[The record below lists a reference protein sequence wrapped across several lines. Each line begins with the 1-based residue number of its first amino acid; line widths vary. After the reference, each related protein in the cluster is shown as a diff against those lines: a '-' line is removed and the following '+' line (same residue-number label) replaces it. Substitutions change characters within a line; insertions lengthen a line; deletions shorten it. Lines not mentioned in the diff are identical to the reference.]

1 MHWIIGVEKIHFIH
15 NFIIFWSQDLS
26 FQAKIKK
33 FIDNVTNILAEPK
46 VSNVDLFSTMILWN
60 SIGSPPSYSKL
71 STCHVKNIRRLF
83 GLTNGALFSLMS
95 LNQLSPC
102 SVFTWKKLFPTSKCH
117 WVFRIL
123 YLFTNCYV
131 VKVLENWLLSENSI
145 VSLFPTWV
153 SGYPHSTWA
162 NIKRVCSIKS
172 RLKSQLLWSFLVL

>member
-83 GLTNGALFSLMS
+83 GLTNGAFFSLMS

-123 YLFTNCYV
+123 IFFFLMQEFLICSQTV
-131 VKVLENWLLSENSI
+131 MWSKSWKIGFFPKIVL
-145 VSLFPTWV
+145 
-153 SGYPHSTWA
+153 YP
-162 NIKRVCSIKS
+162 CSPREFQDTLIP
-172 RLKSQLLWSFLVL
+172 RGQILKGFVQ